1 MWQEN
6 QADNARLET
15 DLALLRLNLEKTHKR
30 LILYNQKVSLSLW
43 VSRETS
49 FLSQAVLSS
58 VEYEDYV
65 RNEAEIREKA
75 VKLEKELK
83 GSIT

>member
-1 MWQEN
+1 M
-6 QADNARLET
+6 
-15 DLALLRLNLEKTHKR
+15 
-30 LILYNQKVSLSLW
+30 SS
-43 VSRETS
+43 
-49 FLSQAVLSS
+49 LSQAVLSS